1 LEGRS
6 NNTEHLNR
14 SKENKRA
21 QKRRKENQGGP
32 DDPEYGAGKH

>member
-6 NNTEHLNR
+6 SNTEHLIEAR
-14 SKENKRA
+14 KNKKA
-21 QKRRKENQGGP
+21 QKRRKEEQGGP